1 MRVHPVAFRTREDR
15 VNVPEGFR
23 APSHHQRCGEP
34 ALSASGGRNDPV
46 QPPHGLHAPQEGPG
60 FVAGNASPDRLGPM
74 SSPDHSR
81 TEADMTTAATNRE
94 QVITEA
100 IREISHIA
108 TLPEITLKIVELVE
122 DPRSTAQDLHK
133 IISNDPALCSRILK
147 VVNSSFY
154 GLPGQIGSINRAI
167 VMLGLNAV
175 KNIAIAASLA
185 KLFRGGEL
193 TPNFS
198 AKSLWMHSVATAASA
213 KMLSDRMGFAA
224 SDEAFLCGLI
234 HDIGIMVEMQF
245 DRAKL
250 IDVVQKVGPDDQGV
264 PALNMCEV
272 EEAVFNANH
281 QHFGAALCAKWK
293 FPAAFATVT
302 GHHHDPLEL
311 PPDAR
316 MLPSIVYVADRLAA
330 EVGGGFRLDL
340 PSTEVGS
347 DVRDW
352 LKLTTQ
358 TLDELR
364 RDLPEHLKSVESML
378 A

>member
-1 MRVHPVAFRTREDR
+1 
-15 VNVPEGFR
+15 
-23 APSHHQRCGEP
+23 
-34 ALSASGGRNDPV
+34 
-46 QPPHGLHAPQEGPG
+46 
-60 FVAGNASPDRLGPM
+60 
-74 SSPDHSR
+74 
-81 TEADMTTAATNRE
+81 MTTAAANRE
-94 QVITEA
+94 QVINSA

-133 IISNDPALCSRILK
+133 IIANDPALCSRILK

-198 AKSLWMHSVATAASA
+198 ARALWMHSVATAASA

-234 HDIGIMVEMQF
+234 HDIGIMVEMQY
-245 DRAKL
+245 DRNKL
-250 IDVVQKVGPDDQGV
+250 IDVVQRVGADTMGV
-264 PALNMCEV
+264 PAVDMCQL
-272 EEAVFNANH
+272 EETVFAANH

-293 FPAAFATVT
+293 FPAAFALVT
-302 GHHHDPLEL
+302 GHHHWPMDL
-311 PPDAR
+311 PHDSR
-316 MLPSIVYVADRLAA
+316 TLPAMVYVADRLAA

-340 PSTEVGS
+340 VSTEIHPE
-347 DVRDW
+347 VRDS

-358 TLDELR
+358 LLDDLR